1 MHNFFF
7 FFLKPRN
14 AQTKQN
20 RKEDLHVQ
28 FSSIWMIK
36 KMVFGFDKAHW
47 IEIARVQ
54 SLFKAHTN

>member
-1 MHNFFF
+1 MIKKNVNNKELGFEKCTIFF

-28 FSSIWMIK
+28 FSSI
-36 KMVFGFDKAHW
+36 
-47 IEIARVQ
+47 
-54 SLFKAHTN
+54 